1 MLTKVNGLLLHCRA
15 LECLRVT
22 VSCAGLHEGYLE
34 APLLPFP
41 TTLWLLN
48 PRLYLVLA
56 QQLNRHVP

>member
-34 APLLPFP
+34 ALPCP
-41 TTLWLLN
+41 YEQLCGYSTLDSTLYLLN
-48 PRLYLVLA
+48 S
-56 QQLNRHVP
+56 